1 MYIKIKAVIN
11 VYKNKK
17 KNKIDHRRVPDC
29 FMMSATSRQA
39 SSLADIFLHA
49 CTLLSYSTGRRSI
62 SPIKFRSS
70 MLSSSSSSPGRR
82 RRRFFCRRAMVI
94 VSDRLWSVV
103 VLAPNSRCGHSRCIV
118 VVRPNDARTTC
129 AGLCYCRSRQRQ
141 RRRRR
146 RRRRPPRPRRRRRQR

>member
-1 MYIKIKAVIN
+1 MYILKLKRSSTCT
-11 VYKNKK
+11 K
-17 KNKIDHRRVPDC
+17 DRRIPDC

-62 SPIKFRSS
+62 SAINCAS
-70 MLSSSSSSPGRR
+70 MLSSSPGRR
-82 RRRFFCRRAMVI
+82 RRRLFCRRAMVI
-94 VSDRLWSVV
+94 EYDRLWSVV
-103 VLAPNSRCGHSRCIV
+103 RSSSWHLTAAATTVSFY

-129 AGLCYCRSRQRQ
+129 AGLCYCRDGGRGSSSRQ

-146 RRRRPPRPRRRRRQR
+146 RRRPRARRQRRR